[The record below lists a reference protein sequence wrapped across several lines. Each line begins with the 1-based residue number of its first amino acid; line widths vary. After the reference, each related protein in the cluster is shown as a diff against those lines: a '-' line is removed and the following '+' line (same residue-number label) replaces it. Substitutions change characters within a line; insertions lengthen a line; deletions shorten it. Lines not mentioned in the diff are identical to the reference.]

1 MMLTTTMAAWAD
13 VVEVNGLRYDVSTGT
28 VPLTASVIAPAEGV
42 YTGEITIPSS
52 INFNGED
59 IIVDFI
65 KSDAFANATIT
76 KVTIPSTVY
85 FIGARAFY
93 HCENLS
99 EITLPEGLREISVS
113 VFAGCPFTSLTLP
126 GTLTRID
133 SYGLEGLSSLQ
144 KLTLAYS
151 EEKLSMDGSVFNGT
165 NNIIELV
172 IDRDY
177 SFGNNTSISTN
188 TVKKVTFG
196 EHVTKIPEYACY
208 DMTLEEL
215 NISANVTAIGKS
227 AFMGC
232 TLPEGYNFP
241 FAQIKE
247 IEDGGFYVCKN
258 LPANIDLSGVET
270 IGGMA
275 FNSSNVQ
282 TVKLGSN
289 LTTFGEQA
297 FQQCSS
303 LTTINIP
310 GTINS
315 LESWWFYGCN
325 ALTNVT
331 FDYGSTA
338 LTLEDG
344 TFSYATNLTIDRTI
358 SGTTPFS
365 TSAVKKVAL
374 GSHMNSTSAIQSLN
388 LSQYTGLTELELLEG
403 FTTVP
408 EGVFKNLATVT
419 TLILPEGLE
428 KIFANAF
435 EAIGISALTIP
446 GTLKTIDRAA
456 FKNCPNLASVTLD
469 DGGWNSGTGVLTFN
483 GTTFIDSPVTDF
495 VANRPFTISSS
506 SSAPFA
512 ALKRATFGPHV
523 TSIPAYMFSGVTL
536 EQLVFSENVTEVGNY
551 AFKNC
556 TVSAINL
563 PDGLETIGQ
572 GAFNACT
579 ATINGVPSTV
589 TSIGQSAFSGCTGL
603 TGALVVPAGVTQL
616 GGSTFSGTG
625 ITSVTIPGT
634 VTIISQSDFGNCANL
649 TSVTLLSGENKLTI
663 GKRCF
668 YNSNNITDVTIDRN
682 FTYYNDLEKNRS
694 PFNTAVERV
703 TFGSNV
709 TRVGDRALASC
720 QNLTDVVL
728 PDNIT
733 TVGVEA
739 FKWSKPQTL
748 TLSKNLTTVEDY
760 GFYGMI
766 GSALPTLT
774 LPMNMS
780 AVGKQAYYDI
790 PNLTG
795 VYVPWIDPLFALAN
809 DTESE
814 KTFSYATNQTL
825 WIPGGTLAKY
835 QAADGWKRFQ
845 NFDYWSFVV
854 NTSVKGKGALAWSNG
869 ETVTDNGTNTAKSLT
884 GTALATEAAA
894 GPVSGLFAREKDV
907 TFTATPAR
915 GYELSGFTANGTAKD
930 VTAGND
936 PSSVVVSSLTADQTI
951 VATFTPIIYNIT
963 YNNLQ
968 NGVVDPANPAT
979 YTVEDNAITLVNPT
993 RTAYNF
999 KGWTGTDLTEATMTV
1014 VIPASSIGDREYTA
1028 TWEPIVYDIT
1038 YDLAGGAVD
1047 PANLEK
1053 YTIET
1058 ADFTLTN
1065 PTKLGYTFLGWE
1077 GTDLSEKTMTVTV
1090 TTGHWGD
1097 RSYTATWEPN
1107 PYKVRFDING
1117 GDGTETMAD
1126 QDHVYDAPLN
1136 LTQNAFT
1143 RTGYTFKEWNSKAD
1157 GTGTVY
1163 ADKAEVANL
1172 TAVRDEVVTIYA
1184 QWTPNP
1190 YKVRF
1195 NANNGTGTMA
1205 NQDFVYDTQ
1214 QALTENA
1221 FTRTGYT
1228 FKQWTANADGT
1239 GASYADKASVK
1250 NLTAELNGVFDL
1262 YAQWQVIIYD
1272 ITYDLAG
1279 GEMPTGVTNPA
1290 QYNIESANFTLT
1302 NPTRTGYIFA
1312 GWTGTGLSAATQTV
1326 TVATGSYG
1334 NRAYT
1339 ATWTPIHY
1347 TMKFD
1352 ANEGTG
1358 SMTDQ
1363 LYTYD
1368 VEMALKA
1375 NAFTRS
1381 GYNFKNWNTKADG
1394 SGTTYTNQQ
1403 SLLNLT
1409 ATDGASFTLYAQ
1421 WQIIPYIIGYDLA
1434 GGTVATA
1441 NPTEYNVET
1450 ATFTLTNPTRE
1461 GYEFTG
1467 WEGTGITGTSTT
1479 VTIAKGSVGDRAY
1492 TATWTPIV
1500 YAISYDLADGTVA
1513 TANPTSYT
1521 IETPTFTLTNPTKA
1535 HWIFKGWTGTGL
1547 SAAAQTV
1554 TITKGSIGVRSYTAT
1569 WERETYTVSVTSN
1582 LANMVTAST
1591 TSPKYEDD
1599 VVLTIADNDDYDL
1612 VSLTVDGV
1620 DVTSQIS
1627 GGQYTISSVSANVAV
1642 VATYNAN
1649 KAFITMAHAQ
1659 QTFSCTQALD
1669 FTGVTGLKAYI
1680 ASGYIDG
1687 TVVLTR
1693 VDKVP
1698 ASTGLFLVGTEGAEY
1713 KVPFAASSAF
1723 YSNLLKPVLT
1733 AQTVPSEADG
1743 YTNFLYSEVN
1753 GVKGFY
1759 KSSGNGT
1766 VAAGKAYLQLP
1777 TSALSNGVKAISFTF
1792 EGDETAIDA
1801 VGSQW
1806 QERTAV
1812 YDMAGRKVAD
1822 TFEPKKLPQGVYIVN
1837 GKKVA
1842 IK

>member
-1 MMLTTTMAAWAD
+1 MLMKRLLFSFVMLIAAVGAWAD
-13 VVEVNGLRYDVSTGT
+13 YVEQGGLRFSLHDSNPKYAEVEAPESG
-28 VPLTASVIAPAEGV
+28 SYSGVIN
-42 YTGEITIPSS
+42 IPSS
-52 INFNGED
+52 VSYGGED
-59 IIVDFI
+59 YTVKYIGGY
-65 KSDAFANATIT
+65 AFKESAVT
-76 KVTIPSTVY
+76 KVTIPSSVTH
-85 FIGARAFY
+85 ILGSAFQG
-93 HCENLS
+93 CASLTELNLS
-99 EITLPEGLREISVS
+99 EGLEEISSYAFQHSAV
-113 VFAGCPFTSLTLP
+113 TSLTIP
-126 GTLTRID
+126 GTVTNIDWCAMEAMENLT
-133 SYGLEGLSSLQ
+133 
-144 KLTLAYS
+144 KLTLAYGA
-151 EEKLSMDGSVFNGT
+151 EELSMSGSVFNAT
-165 NNIIELV
+165 DNITELV
-172 IDRDY
+172 IDRPY
-177 SFGNNTSISTN
+177 KYGNNQSISTN
-188 TVKKVTFG
+188 SVKKVTFG
-196 EHVTKIPEYACY
+196 EHLTKIPENACLQMSL
-208 DMTLEEL
+208 DEL
-215 NISANVTAIGKS
+215 NIGANITAVDVC
-227 AFMGC
+227 AFSQC
-232 TLPEGYNFP
+232 TLPAGYNFP

-247 IEDGGFYVCKN
+247 IKDNGFSLCHN

-270 IGGMA
+270 IGYSA
-275 FNSSNVQ
+275 FSNSDVQ

-315 LESWWFYGCN
+315 LESWWFNGCN

-365 TSAVKKVAL
+365 TTAVTKVAL
-374 GSHMNSTSAIQSLN
+374 GSHMATSAALTALN
-388 LSQYTGLTELELLEG
+388 LSQYTALTEIELLDGWTE
-403 FTTVP
+403 VP
-408 EGVFKNLATVT
+408 SNAFKDIATVT
-419 TLILPEGLE
+419 TLTLPNG
-428 KIFANAF
+428 
-435 EAIGISALTIP
+435 
-446 GTLKTIDRAA
+446 LKTIGYQA
-456 FKNCPNLASVTLD
+456 
-469 DGGWNSGTGVLTFN
+469 
-483 GTTFIDSPVTDF
+483 
-495 VANRPFTISSS
+495 
-506 SSAPFA
+506 
-512 ALKRATFGPHV
+512 
-523 TSIPAYMFSGVTL
+523 FSG
-536 EQLVFSENVTEVGNY
+536 
-551 AFKNC
+551 C
-556 TVSAINL
+556 TGLTSVNL
-563 PDGLETIGQ
+563 PDGLETIGD
-572 GAFNACT
+572 GAFRNCT
-579 ATINGVPSTV
+579 ATFNGVPSTV

-616 GGSTFSGTG
+616 SGSTFSGTG

-634 VTIISQSDFGNCANL
+634 VTLIGQYDFADCANL
-649 TSVTLLSGENKLTI
+649 KTVTLLSGENKLTI

-682 FTYYNDLEKNRS
+682 FSYYNDLEKNQS
-694 PFNTAVERV
+694 PFNTAIERV

-720 QNLTDVVL
+720 RSLTDVVL

-733 TVGVEA
+733 TIGVEA
-739 FKWSKPQTL
+739 FKWSEPQTL

-760 GFYGMI
+760 GFYGML

-790 PNLTG
+790 SNLTG

-825 WIPGGTLAKY
+825 WIPGGTLASY

-854 NTSVKGKGALAWSNG
+854 NATVAGKGQLDVANG
-869 ETVTDNGTNTAKSLT
+869 EAVHANGTNTAKSVT
-884 GTALATEAAA
+884 GTQLVGA
-894 GPVSGLFAREKDV
+894 GAGTPVSGLFVREKDV

-915 GYELSGFTANGTAKD
+915 GYELSSLTANGTD
-930 VTAGND
+930 VKAASKVAN
-936 PSSVVVSSLTADQTI
+936 LLADQNI
-951 VATFTPIIYNIT
+951 AAEFTPIVYNIT
-963 YNNLQ
+963 YNNLL

-999 KGWTGTDLTEATMTV
+999 KGWTGTDLTEPTMNVT
-1014 VIPASSIGDREYTA
+1014 IPASSIGDREFTA

-1047 PANLEK
+1047 PANLDK

-1077 GTDLSEKTMTVTV
+1077 GTDLTEKTMAVTV

-1163 ADKAEVANL
+1163 ADKAEVLNL
-1172 TAVRDEVVTIYA
+1172 TAVRDEVVTLYA

-1190 YKVRF
+1190 YQVRF

-1214 QALTENA
+1214 QTLTENA

-1239 GASYADKASVK
+1239 GATYADKASVK
-1250 NLTAELNGVFDL
+1250 NLTAELNGVVDL
-1262 YAQWQVIIYD
+1262 YAQWQVITYTIS
-1272 ITYDLAG
+1272 YDLAG
-1279 GEMPTGVTNPA
+1279 GSVATANPTEYTVET
-1290 QYNIESANFTLT
+1290 ETFTLT

-1312 GWTGTGLSAATQTV
+1312 GWTGTELSAATQTV
-1326 TVATGSYG
+1326 TIAKGSIE
-1334 NRAYT
+1334 NRSYT

-1352 ANEGTG
+1352 ANNGTG
-1358 SMTDQ
+1358 TMTDQ
-1363 LYTYD
+1363 LFTYD
-1368 VEMALKA
+1368 EEMALTA

-1421 WQIIPYIIGYDLA
+1421 WQIIPYTIAYDLA
-1434 GGTVATA
+1434 GGSVATA

-1461 GYEFTG
+1461 GYDFAG
-1467 WEGTGITGTSTT
+1467 WEGTGITGTATT
-1479 VTIAKGSVGDRAY
+1479 VTIAKGSIGDRTY

-1500 YAISYDLADGTVA
+1500 YDITYDLAGGSVA

-1521 IETPTFTLTNPTKA
+1521 IETATFTLTNPTKA

-1554 TITKGSIGVRSYTAT
+1554 TIAKGSIGTRAYTAT
-1569 WERETYTVSVTSN
+1569 WEREVYTVSITSN
-1582 LANMVTAST
+1582 IANAVTAST
-1591 TSPKYEDD
+1591 TSPQYEDD
-1599 VVLTIADNDDYDL
+1599 VVLTIADDEDYDL

-1659 QTFSCTQALD
+1659 QTFSCTQPLD

-1743 YTNFLYSEVN
+1743 CTNFLYSEVN

-1759 KSSGNGT
+1759 KSSGSGT

-1777 TSALSNGVKAISFTF
+1777 TSALSNGVKAVGFIF
-1792 EGDETAIDA
+1792 EGDETGIDA
-1801 VGSQW
+1801 TEFSGRQLP
-1806 QERTAV
+1806 TAV

-1822 TFEPKKLPQGVYIVN
+1822 TFDAKKLPQGVYIVN
-1837 GKKVA
+1837 GKKIA

>member
-1 MMLTTTMAAWAD
+1 MMLTASIAAWAD
-13 VVEVNGLRYDVSTGT
+13 VVEVNGLRYDVSTGS

-144 KLTLAYS
+144 KLTFAYS
-151 EEKLSMDGSVFNGT
+151 AEKLSMDGSVFNGT

-177 SFGNNTSISTN
+177 SFGNNTSISKN

-258 LPANIDLSGVET
+258 LPANIDLTGVEK
-270 IGGMA
+270 IEANA
-275 FNSSNVQ
+275 FRNSDVQ
-282 TVKLGSN
+282 IVKLGSN
-289 LTTFGEQA
+289 LTTFGIEV
-297 FQQCSS
+297 FHQCSN

-315 LESWWFYGCN
+315 LESWWFNGCN

-338 LTLEDG
+338 LTLEDA

-365 TSAVKKVAL
+365 TSAVTKVAL
-374 GSHMNSTSAIQSLN
+374 GSHMASTSAIQSLN

-403 FTTVP
+403 WTTVP
-408 EGVFKNLATVT
+408 SNAFKDIATVT
-419 TLILPEGLE
+419 TLTLPASLEQINEHAFDGTGLT
-428 KIFANAF
+428 
-435 EAIGISALTIP
+435 SVTIP
-446 GTLKTIDRAA
+446 GTLKSMRNYCFA
-456 FKNCPNLASVTLD
+456 NCSNLTSVTIEYGADPLYFGYSSFGD
-469 DGGWNSGTGVLTFN
+469 NN
-483 GTTFIDSPVTDF
+483 NVTDF
-495 VANRPFTISSS
+495 IMNRDLDLGYTLDYQQVPNAKNVTVGPYVTFIPKNMFKGLTGLESLTIGNSVTEIGNYAFQNCAMPSG
-506 SSAPFA
+506 ATIPFA
-512 ALKRATFGPHV
+512 QFKKIGDHAFEGCTN
-523 TSIPAYMFSGVTL
+523 IPATL
-536 EQLVFSENVTEVGNY
+536 NLSAVEEIGMY

-556 TVSAINL
+556 TSIESLIIGGGTIGSYAFNGCSNL
-563 PDGLETIGQ
+563 ASITLNEGVTEIGGANFSNLTNLATISLPSTLKKIGSEAFRADENLTIPGGLPNGLEVIDTR
-572 GAFNACT
+572 AFYGCKKLNVS
-579 ATINGVPSTV
+579 IPGTV
-589 TSIGQSAFSGCTGL
+589 TNLGQSAFSGCESL
-603 TGALVVPAGVTQL
+603 TEVTIPAGVTSL
-616 GGSTFSGTG
+616 GMYTFNGCIG
-625 ITSVTIPGT
+625 LTSITIPGT
-634 VTIISQSDFGNCANL
+634 LNSMSSQEFASCTNLTEVRIEYGENPISISQS
-649 TSVTLLSGENKLTI
+649 
-663 GKRCF
+663 CF
-668 YNSNNITDVTIDRN
+668 YNSPCTNVYIDRAYTWSGGGNATYFQNTENIEFGSHVTAIPARALYQSNKLTNITMTD
-682 FTYYNDLEKNRS
+682 
-694 PFNTAVERV
+694 
-703 TFGSNV
+703 NV
-709 TRVGDRALASC
+709 TSIGERAFFGAKVIGL
-720 QNLTDVVL
+720 
-728 PDNIT
+728 
-733 TVGVEA
+733 
-739 FKWSKPQTL
+739 K
-748 TLSKNLTTVEDY
+748 LSKNIESV
-760 GFYGMI
+760 GQQAFYNASFNNSFTFPISVNAI
-766 GSALPTLT
+766 GNVAFYSSSL
-774 LPMNMS
+774 
-780 AVGKQAYYDI
+780 KD
-790 PNLTG
+790 
-795 VYVPWIDPLFALAN
+795 VYVPWLTPLGL
-809 DTESE
+809 DDDSSSWTVGR
-814 KTFSYATNQTL
+814 FSYGSDQTL
-825 WIPGGTLAKY
+825 WVPGGTMDAY
-835 QAADGWKRFQ
+835 QDATVWKKFQ
-845 NFDYWSFVV
+845 KFDYWSFVV
-854 NTSVKGKGALAWSNG
+854 NATVAGKGQLDVANG
-869 ETVTDNGTNTAKSLT
+869 EAVHANGTNTAKSVT
-884 GTALATEAAA
+884 GTQLVEAGA
-894 GPVSGLFAREKDV
+894 GTPVSGLFVREKDV

-915 GYELSGFTANGTAKD
+915 GYELSTLTANGTD
-930 VTAGND
+930 VKAASKVAN
-936 PSSVVVSSLTADQTI
+936 LLADQSI
-951 VATFTPIIYNIT
+951 AAKFTPIIYTIT

-1047 PANLEK
+1047 PANLDK

-1077 GTDLSEKTMTVTV
+1077 GTDLTEKTMAVTV

-1163 ADKAEVANL
+1163 ADKAEVVNL

-1239 GASYADKASVK
+1239 GATYADKASVK
-1250 NLTAELNGVFDL
+1250 NLTAELNGVVDI

-1279 GEMPTGVTNPA
+1279 GTVATANPTE
-1290 QYNIESANFTLT
+1290 YNIESASFTLT

-1326 TVATGSYG
+1326 TIPTGSYG
-1334 NRAYT
+1334 
-1339 ATWTPIHY
+1339 
-1347 TMKFD
+1347 
-1352 ANEGTG
+1352 
-1358 SMTDQ
+1358 
-1363 LYTYD
+1363 
-1368 VEMALKA
+1368 
-1375 NAFTRS
+1375 
-1381 GYNFKNWNTKADG
+1381 
-1394 SGTTYTNQQ
+1394 
-1403 SLLNLT
+1403 
-1409 ATDGASFTLYAQ
+1409 
-1421 WQIIPYIIGYDLA
+1421 
-1434 GGTVATA
+1434 
-1441 NPTEYNVET
+1441 
-1450 ATFTLTNPTRE
+1450 
-1461 GYEFTG
+1461 
-1467 WEGTGITGTSTT
+1467 
-1479 VTIAKGSVGDRAY
+1479 DRTY

-1500 YAISYDLADGTVA
+1500 YDITYDLAGGSVA

-1521 IETPTFTLTNPTKA
+1521 IETATFTLTNPTKA
-1535 HWIFKGWTGTGL
+1535 HWIFKGWTGTDLGT
-1547 SAAAQTV
+1547 ATTTV
-1554 TITKGSIGVRSYTAT
+1554 TIATGNIGDRSYTAT
-1569 WERETYTVSVTSN
+1569 WERETYTVSITLN

-1599 VVLTIADNDDYDL
+1599 VVLTIADDEDYDL

-1627 GGQYTISSVSANVAV
+1627 GGKFTINSVSANVAV

-1659 QTFSCTQALD
+1659 QTFSCTQPLD
-1669 FTGVTGLKAYI
+1669 FTSVSGLKAYI

-1687 TVVLTR
+1687 KVVLTR

-1713 KVPFAASSAF
+1713 KVPFVASSAF

-1733 AQTVPSEADG
+1733 AQSVPSEADG
-1743 YTNFLYSEVN
+1743 CTNFLYSEVN
-1753 GVKGFY
+1753 GEKGFY
-1759 KSSGNGT
+1759 KSSGSGT

-1777 TSALSNGVKAISFTF
+1777 TSALSNGVKAVGFIF
-1792 EGDETAIDA
+1792 EGDETGIDA
-1801 VGSQW
+1801 TEFSGRQLP
-1806 QERTAV
+1806 TAV

-1822 TFEPKKLPQGVYIVN
+1822 TFDAKKLPQGVYIVN
-1837 GKKVA
+1837 GKKIA